1 MEEEEDCLFYPFASH
16 LDWEVA
22 CWAVQ
27 EGIGH
32 KAFDRL
38 LAIPGVRECLGLQYH
53 NTRSLHQT
61 VDSIPAHA
69 KWQSTYLAF
78 HDKPQ
83 HKHEL
88 HYRNPLDAIQALLG
102 NPAHARDIVYK
113 PSTIFTDST
122 HSTRIYNEILPDGAS
137 VAPVIIASDKTQL
150 TRFSA
155 SKSAYPEELSVK
167 EASSRTQR
175 LFHESLRIILEP
187 LKQAGRTGVEI
198 TGGDGLVHLVF
209 PIIACYVADYPEQCL
224 ATCSKY
230 GTCPKCK
237 ARADQL
243 AEVQQFA
250 RRTQSWTTSVIN
262 EANTNTNSNAA
273 FRQHC
278 MSQDV
283 AGGVFEP
290 FWLDF
295 PLCDI
300 HLAITSDERKHM
312 ARVLLGC
319 LIDKVPRGVIQAYC
333 SLLDFIYL
341 AQYPTHDDTTL
352 QYMQK
357 ALEDF
362 HQHKEVIINLGVRD
376 NLDIPK
382 FHSLQHYLENIKN
395 FGTTDNYNTEMFER
409 FHIDFCKEAWY
420 ASNGRNEKPQMIAW
434 LTRRKK
440 VSSFQSYLKMSMED
454 EEEEFAHSIFG
465 DQRLLLTK
473 SPHQARRHILDV
485 IQDHNCQGF
494 KKDLI
499 SYLNSQLSDPHSRGR
514 LRHMDLP
521 FSHIDIYHGFKFC
534 LDSLGNDNDFDQ
546 EETDTVQELVT

>member
-1 MEEEEDCLFYPFASH
+1 MEEEDPLFYPFASH
-16 LDWEVA
+16 LDWKVV

-38 LAIPGVRECLGLQYH
+38 LAIPGVREHLGLQYH
-53 NTRSLHQT
+53 NIRSLHQT
-61 VDSIPAHA
+61 IDSIPAWA
-69 KWQSTYLAF
+69 KWQSTHLSF

-113 PSTIFTDST
+113 PSTIFSDST
-122 HSTRIYNEILPDGAS
+122 HSTRIYNEMWSGRWWHAVQGAY
-137 VAPVIIASDKTQL
+137 VALVIIASNKTQL
-150 TRFSA
+150 TRYLSVD
-155 SKSAYPEELSVK
+155 KVLKEELSVK

-175 LFHESLRIILEP
+175 LFHESLCIILEP
-187 LKQAGRTGVEI
+187 LKEAGRTGVEI
-198 TGGDGLVHLVF
+198 TGGDGLVRLVF
-209 PIIACYVADYPEQCL
+209 PIIAYYVADYPEQFL
-224 ATCSKY
+224 AMCSKY

-250 RRTQSWTTSVIN
+250 HRTQSWTTSVIN

-273 FRQHC
+273 FCQHC
-278 MSQDV
+278 MAQDI
-283 AGGVFEP
+283 AGGVFEL

-295 PLCDI
+295 PLCNI
-300 HLAITSDERKHM
+300 HLAITSDNGWSGMGQIGGKERKHM

-319 LIDKVPRGVIQAYC
+319 LIGKVPGDVIQAYC

-341 AQYPTHDDTTL
+341 AHYPTHDDTTL

-362 HQHKEVIINLGVRD
+362 HQHKEVIINLGVRED
-376 NLDIPK
+376 LDIPK

-395 FGTTDNYNTEMFER
+395 FGTTDNYNIEMFE
-409 FHIDFCKEAWY
+409 
-420 ASNGRNEKPQMIAW
+420 RNEKPQMIAW
-434 LTRRKK
+434 LTRREK

-454 EEEEFAHSIFG
+454 EEEEFAHSMFG

-473 SPHQARRHILDV
+473 RPHQARCHILNV

-499 SYLNSQLSDPHSRGR
+499 SYLNSQLPDPHSRGQ
-514 LRHMDLP
+514 L
-521 FSHIDIYHGFKFC
+521 
-534 LDSLGNDNDFDQ
+534 
-546 EETDTVQELVT
+546 